1 MFKTLAG
8 STHEKYNTPTG
19 VTLHSKYFSLC
30 HPSMLSSLHYP
41 ALTLVSLFL
50 VYFGNNY
57 KSKFHKTVRI
67 SRHSS
72 TEEGPQ
78 PTLSVPRLLPGGGH
92 GHSCLAWP
100 LLPWALLIP
109 LWVNPALGTLWE
121 AAWDPALQQE
131 RSVQHLLLANI
142 LKTTYEDDRATSGW
156 RQDPPQA
163 PVLFSYQLYHVYM
176 QLHTTYLRLILALV
190 IQLKQNQTKTT
201 LVGPLSH
208 LGTRVICDSEAEGD
222 PFSVFIKRI

>member
-1 MFKTLAG
+1 MFKTLAV

-67 SRHSS
+67 SRHCS

-109 LWVNPALGTLWE
+109 LWVNPALSGKLPEIQPCSRRGLSSTSS
-121 AAWDPALQQE
+121 LQIFSKLPMRMTEQP
-131 RSVQHLLLANI
+131 LGGG
-142 LKTTYEDDRATSGW
+142 KTHHKL
-156 RQDPPQA
+156 Q
-163 PVLFSYQLYHVYM
+163 SY
-176 QLHTTYLRLILALV
+176 
-190 IQLKQNQTKTT
+190 
-201 LVGPLSH
+201 SH
-208 LGTRVICDSEAEGD
+208 INYTMYICSYTPRIFDSFL
-222 PFSVFIKRI
+222 P